1 MLIDWFTVAAQA
13 VNFLILV
20 WILKRFLYG
29 PILTA
34 MAERKQRVA
43 AELDDA
49 RIARNQAESDAEE
62 MRRKLVEMEQAGETM
77 LAAARRDAEQWKTQ
91 ALAAMRVEME
101 ERREQWLM
109 ALSREREVIS
119 EKVRHR
125 IGEQVVRLS
134 EKVLRDLAGDDLEAR
149 CLIDFVTR
157 LAGADPKVRLSGD
170 VVVRTGFSLSKSVLE
185 RLDASIREHF
195 PDCSEIKA
203 SRDETLGF
211 GIVMVVGDNK
221 WEWNLA
227 SYLDDVETAVFAELS
242 EAKAGRP

>member
-49 RIARNQAESDAEE
+49 RISRNQATSDAEE
-62 MRRKLVEMEQAGETM
+62 MRRKLVEMDQAGDTM
-77 LAAARRDAEQWKTQ
+77 LAAARRDAEQWKTE

-119 EKVRHR
+119 DRVRRR

-149 CLIDFVTR
+149 CLIDFVAR

-170 VVVRTGFSLSKSVLE
+170 VVVRTGFSLSKPVLE

-195 PDCSEIKA
+195 PDCSEMKA
-203 SRDETLGF
+203 SRDESLGF